1 MSSEKEEKKVLS
13 RREALKR
20 CAILGVGVASV
31 VVSSASLSDCYG
43 STNSYYSGGYNTG
56 GSYISTC

>member
-20 CAILGVGVASV
+20 FAVLGVGVAASV
-31 VVSSASLSDCYG
+31 IVVERAAADRGPASCRYE
-43 STNSYYSGGYNTG
+43 SGGYC
-56 GSYISTC
+56 SFEK